1 MKDITAYFG
10 ELYFPKKAFL
20 FYQSSTEPSGFYV
33 ETYDIDENGHPVNAH
48 PLSVKESQALAITL
62 DMGSQL
68 TRRYLTAK
76 GLMPQNILH
85 INPAGEGCVIWHT
98 PVGQQGLLFSESLG
112 IPSGKA
118 YIPAM
123 VWKASV
129 KNLYV
134 YALKSPNT
142 RSEKTVLYKAP
153 FFNIHPDGR
162 VCMGT
167 VVVDVE
173 NQTSLEDFIS
183 RWQQY
188 FFGSYFSHLIEGL
201 SPVKESVV
209 QLWQNQI
216 QTGCD
221 FPVAKLIKTGLTLKD
236 VLPLIP
242 KQPFILRTIT

>member
-1 MKDITAYFG
+1 MKDITAHFG
-10 ELYFPKKAFL
+10 ELYFPKKAL
-20 FYQSSTEPSGFYV
+20 LLYQSSTKPNGFYV
-33 ETYDIDENGHPVNAH
+33 EAYDMDENGHPANAH
-48 PLSVKESQALAITL
+48 PLSVMESQALAKTL

-68 TRRYLTAK
+68 TRRFLTPK

-85 INPAGEGCVIWHT
+85 INPACEGCVIWHT
-98 PVGQQGLLFSESLG
+98 PAGQQNLLFSESLA

-118 YIPAM
+118 YVPAM

-134 YALKSPNT
+134 YALKNPNT
-142 RSEKTVLYKAP
+142 RSEMTILYKAP

-162 VCMGT
+162 VCMGM
-167 VVVDVE
+167 VAVDVE
-173 NQTSLEDFIS
+173 NQNNLEDFIS

-188 FFGSYFSHLIEGL
+188 FFGSYFSHLIERQ
-201 SPVKESVV
+201 SPVKEPVV

-216 QTGCD
+216 QTGCQ

-236 VLPLIP
+236 LLP
-242 KQPFILRTIT
+242 